1 MRYFFLLLISFSTI
15 HLSSQ
20 SRNDS
25 IYTSVDSFP
34 QYPGGDFEMY
44 QHIRD
49 YIELRAPVFRLERLS
64 QKNYYAIVDV
74 VLDKAGEVAE
84 VKLDGR
90 SQDYYLLEEI
100 SAAFRSMPN
109 WKPGYKNGQPVY
121 TRIYI
126 PIRLTYIHGA
136 LEIDY
141 RSVQA
146 ESELLVPYKMSPSQK
161 VAGLTAAV
169 LITGLL
175 LAYIFFRNN

>member
-1 MRYFFLLLISFSTI
+1 MRYFFLVLILLSSFS
-15 HLSSQ
+15 LSSQ

-49 YIELRAPVFRLERLS
+49 YIELRAPVFRLERLT
-64 QKNYYAIVDV
+64 QKNYYAIADV
-74 VLDKAGEVAE
+74 VLDKDGLVAA

-100 SAAFRSMPN
+100 SAAFRSMPK
-109 WKPGYKNGQPVY
+109 WQPGYIKGQPVH
-121 TRIYI
+121 TRIFI
-126 PIRLTYIHGA
+126 PIRLAYIHGV

-146 ESELLVPYKMSPSQK
+146 ESELLVPYKMSSSQK

-169 LITGLL
+169 LITALL